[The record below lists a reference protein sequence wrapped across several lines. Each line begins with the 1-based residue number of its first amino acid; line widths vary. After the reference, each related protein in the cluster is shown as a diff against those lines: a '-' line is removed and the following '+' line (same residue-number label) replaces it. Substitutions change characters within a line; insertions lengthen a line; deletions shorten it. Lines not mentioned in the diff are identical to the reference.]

1 MGLHACSNCIT
12 AYYVGWTG
20 AYMRNMMCFIWGLLY
35 RRYRGQTLED
45 SVTKIKIKLNQAVSG
60 FWLTDLLCA
69 KILIRTI

>member
-45 SVTKIKIKLNQAVSG
+45 SVTKIKIKLNKALFKFLG
-60 FWLTDLLCA
+60 NRFTLA
-69 KILIRTI
+69 KILILI